1 MERELVQVESW
12 VVEQVERPALIVE
25 LVEVLELIE
34 IEVQELELVA
44 LPVQLKP
51 QERRMDYYLNQSP
64 LVAN

>member
-1 MERELVQVESW
+1 MEL
-12 VVEQVERPALIVE
+12 VERPALIVE

-34 IEVQELELVA
+34 VAVQVEVLELRLEEQLA
-44 LPVQLKP
+44 QLKP